1 MDALVA
7 AAENL
12 QMDGAFVTKG
22 GRGTGGEVV
31 DMTCGELLV
40 LGRPTIATTI
50 GKLSWFETI
59 VDHFMYFSVILSNLS
74 TVPYCFPNSYPPPSL

>member
-1 MDALVA
+1 MILYFPHLLSPSLLTLPPSFFSLLPSSLS
-7 AAENL
+7 L
-12 QMDGAFVTKG
+12 QADGAFVTQG

-50 GKLSWFETI
+50 GNQLS
-59 VDHFMYFSVILSNLS
+59 VY
-74 TVPYCFPNSYPPPSL
+74 

>member
-1 MDALVA
+1 MVPLTTGEKLAA

-12 QMDGAFVTKG
+12 VMDGAFVTKG
-22 GRGTGGEVV
+22 GHISGTGGEVV

-50 GKLSWFETI
+50 GQ
-59 VDHFMYFSVILSNLS
+59 SVS
-74 TVPYCFPNSYPPPSL
+74 